1 MQPMTSP
8 APLPP
13 AGAPEFRASPGT
25 HPRGVPPE
33 ERIFVNRNL
42 RLRSIGAVGFDLDYT
57 LARYRV
63 HEIDDLAF
71 RITQQK
77 LVERGHPEEILQARF
92 EPGSLVRGLVVDRR
106 RGNVL
111 KMDYHNYVVRAA
123 HGFRPLSDTERK
135 RVYRARRI
143 RTSGKD
149 YASIDTFFH
158 LPEIHLYL
166 ALVELYDSLGKK
178 TDYPRLHREV
188 RESID
193 QAHADGSIKTEI
205 AKDPGR
211 FVDTDE
217 RLPTFLRMLREAGKK
232 VFLLTNSELFYSDLL
247 LRQLLEIPGGGAP
260 WRTDFDLVLV
270 DAGKPRFF
278 TDPGRPGKWLEAEG
292 PGAPVY
298 SGGDVA
304 NLERLLGFKGDSILY
319 WGDHTYGDILRSKK
333 SVGWRTAMII
343 PELEEE
349 LLITAEH
356 RPSLSALEKAIA
368 ERDRVILDEDAARTD
383 VARLGVLVTET
394 EGSAPAARE
403 ELLRRLARAEDRVA
417 GLAAER
423 ARLHGE
429 IARLDDECNAAYHPK
444 WGPLFREGNEISR
457 FGHQV
462 KDFACIYTSRV
473 SNLLHYPA
481 NTYFRAPRERMPHE
495 L

>member
-1 MQPMTSP
+1 MTPESPSVP
-8 APLPP
+8 APVP
-13 AGAPEFRASPGT
+13 AAPEFRASPGT
-25 HPRGVPPE
+25 HPRGVPPQ

-57 LARYRV
+57 LAHYRV
-63 HEIDDLAF
+63 HEIDHLAF

-77 LVERGHPEEILQARF
+77 LVERGHPAEILQARF

-123 HGFRPLSDTERK
+123 HGFRPLSDAERK

-166 ALVELYDSLGKK
+166 SLVELYDSLGRK
-178 TDYPRLHREV
+178 TDYVRLHRDV

-193 QAHADGSIKTEI
+193 QAHADGSIKSEI
-205 AKDPGR
+205 AKDPAR
-211 FVDTDE
+211 FVAQDE
-217 RLPTFLRMLREAGKK
+217 RLPRFLRALRDSGKK
-232 VFLLTNSELFYSDLL
+232 VFLLTNSELFYTDLL
-247 LRQLLEIPGGGAP
+247 LGHLLEGPGGAP
-260 WRTDFDLVLV
+260 WRTYFDLVVV

-278 TDPGRPGKWLEAEG
+278 REPGRAGAWVDADG

-298 SGGDVA
+298 SKGEVA
-304 NLERLLGFKGDSILY
+304 NLERLLGFKGDAILY

-349 LLITAEH
+349 MLVTH
-356 RPSLSALEKAIA
+356 RIRGASAALDRAVA
-368 ERDRVILDEDAARTD
+368 DRDRVILEEDAARAD
-383 VARLGVLVTET
+383 AARLRALVTEA
-394 EGSAPAARE
+394 EGSGAGALD
-403 ELLRRLARAEDRVA
+403 ELLRRLARADDRVA

-423 ARLHGE
+423 IRLHEE

-473 SNLLHYPA
+473 SNLLRYPP
-481 NTYFRAPRERMPHE
+481 NTYFRAPRETMPHE
-495 L
+495 A